1 MGKTIAKGESRGIT
15 GALGPT
21 LNLRQRAF
29 VREVAGRPLHGLPL
43 KHAYARAGYSAK
55 SEGGPQ
61 RLLENP
67 RIQHEIRQLERKKAI
82 EAGARLEAVI
92 FAQCRKAFAN
102 LGDFVELDEQRR
114 MKLDPETG
122 LPMLRSDISYEQL
135 EAIARFS
142 VSEAGV
148 TFDVDTWPA
157 LKALREFLAPNKS
170 KIELTGA
177 DEGPLQIDLTKLT
190 DADLAVLERVI
201 ESAGHADPNPR
212 GSGPADKGSNG
223 TAA

>member
-1 MGKTIAKGESRGIT
+1 MGKTITKGESRGIARGT
-15 GALGPT
+15 LGPS

-102 LGDFVELDEQRR
+102 LGDFVELDDQRR
-114 MKLDPETG
+114 MKLVGG
-122 LPMLRSDISYEQL
+122 LPVLRSDIGYEQL
-135 EAIARFS
+135 EAIAKFS
-142 VSEAGV
+142 LSEKGV

-177 DEGPLQIDLTKLT
+177 EEGPVQIDLKKLT
-190 DADLAVLERVI
+190 DADLAVLERII
-201 ESAGHADPNPR
+201 ESATHADPASG
-212 GSGPADKGSNG
+212 GSGPADSNENG
-223 TAA
+223 AAA